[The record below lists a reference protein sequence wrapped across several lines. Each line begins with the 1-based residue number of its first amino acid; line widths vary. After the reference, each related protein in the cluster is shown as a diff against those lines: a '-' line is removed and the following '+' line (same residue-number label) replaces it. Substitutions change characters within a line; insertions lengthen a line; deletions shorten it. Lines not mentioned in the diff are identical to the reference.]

1 MSVTAGTPQVRKGP
15 ALVVIA
21 ISQLMVVLDATIVNV
36 ALNDIRNALGFES
49 DSDLSW
55 VVTGYT
61 LTFGGFL
68 LLGGKLADRLGRRA
82 VFMAGAVLFAVASLL
97 GGLAQSQELLIAA
110 RLLQGLGGALMSPS
124 ALSLLT
130 VVFPEGPERN
140 RALGVFSAITAGGA
154 AIGLLLGG
162 VLTEYFSWRLVLFV
176 NVPIAVFAVLG
187 ALRFLPESKD
197 EQAQGFDVPGAVLV
211 TGGLTA
217 LVFGLVK
224 LNDDGLSTGLKTATF
239 VLAVLLLASFVVVQ
253 LRSRYPLVPFRL
265 FRSRTLL
272 GADLGALFVGAGI
285 FALFFFVTLWMQVVN
300 GYSPIRAGF
309 AFLPMTVLIGVS
321 AGIGAKLL
329 ARTGARPLLIT
340 GMALAGSGLLAL
352 GLRLQPDSSYVTVL
366 LPSLA
371 LVAAG
376 MGMTFV
382 ALTAAAVAGVDKAD
396 AGIAS
401 ALLNAGQQV
410 GGALGLAILTAVS
423 TARTESLFTGNPTD
437 PAQEP
442 AFFDALVSGWSA
454 GFLVAAGFLFVAGAL
469 MAALISVSKEAA
481 AEALEE
487 GASSAA

>member
-1 MSVTAGTPQVRKGP
+1 M
-15 ALVVIA
+15 
-21 ISQLMVVLDATIVNV
+21 
-36 ALNDIRNALGFES
+36 
-49 DSDLSW
+49 
-55 VVTGYT
+55 
-61 LTFGGFL
+61 
-68 LLGGKLADRLGRRA
+68 
-82 VFMAGAVLFAVASLL
+82 
-97 GGLAQSQELLIAA
+97 
-110 RLLQGLGGALMSPS
+110 
-124 ALSLLT
+124 
-130 VVFPEGPERN
+130 
-140 RALGVFSAITAGGA
+140 
-154 AIGLLLGG
+154 
-162 VLTEYFSWRLVLFV
+162 LFV
-176 NVPIAVFAVLG
+176 NVPIAVFAVVG

-197 EQAQGFDVPGAVLV
+197 EKAQGFDVPGAVLV

-224 LNDDGLSTGLKTATF
+224 LNDDALSTGLKAATF
-239 VLAVLLLASFVVVQ
+239 VLAVLLLTAFVVVQ
-253 LRSRYPLVPFRL
+253 RRSRYPLVPFRL

-272 GADLGALFVGAGI
+272 GADVGALFVGAGI
-285 FALFFFVTLWMQVVN
+285 FAMFFFVTLWMQKVN

-329 ARTGARPLLIT
+329 ARTGPRPLLTT
-340 GMALAGSGLLAL
+340 GMALAGTGMLAL
-352 GLRLQPDSSYVTVL
+352 GLRLEPDSSYTTVI

-371 LVAAG
+371 LVALG

-437 PAQEP
+437 PAQAP
-442 AFFDALVSGWSA
+442 AFSEALVSGWSA

-469 MAALISVSKEAA
+469 MAALGSVSKEAA
-481 AEALEE
+481 AEALKE
-487 GASSAA
+487 GATAA